1 MRQQLSLFTLALALA
16 LGSTVAHTEDGP
28 LLVRLRGVYIDPADK
43 SDAIPALGVPA
54 DAIHVSTKTIPE
66 LDFTYFLT
74 KNVAAELILTYPQQ
88 HDVEL
93 GGTKIG
99 TFKHLPPVL
108 SLQYHFIPGGKFR
121 PYLGVGVNLTLIS
134 AVDLAVPGVGA
145 LDLESSSVGVS
156 GQAGFD
162 IKLGDKLF
170 LNGDLKYV
178 SLRSDVMLA
187 ASGQKVSAVQVDPW
201 LIGVGLGYRF

>member
-1 MRQQLSLFTLALALA
+1 MKKQLSLMILTLTLAPA
-16 LGSTVAHTEDGP
+16 VAHAQGGP
-28 LLVRLRGVYIDPADK
+28 LLVRLRGVHIAPADK
-43 SDAIPALGVPA
+43 SDAITALGVPA
-54 DAIHVSTKTIPE
+54 DAIHVRSKTIPE
-66 LDFTYFLT
+66 VDFTYFLT
-74 KNVAAELILTYPQQ
+74 KHVAAELVLTYPQK

-93 GGTKIG
+93 SGTKLG

-108 SLQYHFIPGGKFR
+108 SLQYHIVPEGTFQ

-145 LDLESSSVGVS
+145 LDLEGSSVGVS

-178 SLRSDVMLA
+178 TLRSDVKLA

-201 LIGVGLGYRF
+201 LISVGLGYRF